1 MTVSTLSAQEG
12 DTAVPHPSTGLF
24 SRKTLP
30 IALQTCD
37 LGVFLA
43 ETLPDRRTQGLC
55 ARTFAQN
62 VLEKRVTMP
71 HRARF
76 RLKRARMRGSGAE
89 TRAFP
94 IKMRAEYGLP
104 GNSLI
109 ARRAAGRQQKQ
120 QRQRQGAAG
129 AAGAAEET
137 GAARQCR
144 AREEREKSARA
155 ANLSVP
161 VHGKKFL
168 LYLHNYAITRKCACA
183 PEYRCQSADGKLTT
197 PGQHRHNN

>member
-1 MTVSTLSAQEG
+1 MLEIEHRTLRISMTVSTLSAQEG

-71 HRARF
+71 HRAHF
-76 RLKRARMRGSGAE
+76 RNKRARMKGRGAE
-89 TRAFP
+89 SRAL
-94 IKMRAEYGLP
+94 LP
-104 GNSLI
+104 EN
-109 ARRAAGRQQKQ
+109 ARGVQAVRQVQQKTK
-120 QRQRQGAAG
+120 RFISGRSC
-129 AAGAAEET
+129 
-137 GAARQCR
+137 ARTRRRLQ
-144 AREEREKSARA
+144 AR
-155 ANLSVP
+155 
-161 VHGKKFL
+161 
-168 LYLHNYAITRKCACA
+168 
-183 PEYRCQSADGKLTT
+183 
-197 PGQHRHNN
+197 

>member
-1 MTVSTLSAQEG
+1 MCICARQRSHSRRGAIHLITDPVHYRHISMTVSTLSAQEG
-12 DTAVPHPSTGLF
+12 DTAVTHPSTGLF

-30 IALQTCD
+30 IALQTSD

-76 RLKRARMRGSGAE
+76 RLKRARMRGRGAE

-109 ARRAAGRQQKQ
+109 ARRAAGSKSNSGSGKGQQGQ
-120 QRQRQGAAG
+120 QRQQRKQGRQGNAG
-129 AAGAAEET
+129 REEGARRAGGGHE
-137 GAARQCR
+137 GGKSFR
-144 AREEREKSARA
+144 ARS
-155 ANLSVP
+155 
-161 VHGKKFL
+161 
-168 LYLHNYAITRKCACA
+168 RKEIFIIFA
-183 PEYRCQSADGKLTT
+183 
-197 PGQHRHNN
+197 

>member
-12 DTAVPHPSTGLF
+12 DTAVTHPSTGLF

-30 IALQTCD
+30 IALQTSD

-76 RLKRARMRGSGAE
+76 RLKRARMRGRGAE

-109 ARRAAGRQQKQ
+109 ARRAAGSKSNSGSGKGQQQKQQKQQKQ
-120 QRQRQGAAG
+120 QRKQGKQRKQGRQGNAG
-129 AAGAAEET
+129 REKGA
-137 GAARQCR
+137 RR
-144 AREEREKSARA
+144 ARGQQIFPCPFTERNFYYICIITQLRA
-155 ANLSVP
+155 D
-161 VHGKKFL
+161 
-168 LYLHNYAITRKCACA
+168 A
-183 PEYRCQSADGKLTT
+183 PACQSTDGRVQTAK
-197 PGQHRHNN
+197 

>member
-1 MTVSTLSAQEG
+1 MCICARQRSHSRRGAIHLITDPVHYRHISMTVSTLSAQEG
-12 DTAVPHPSTGLF
+12 DTAVPHPSMGLF

-37 LGVFLA
+37 LGVYLA

-109 ARRAAGRQQKQ
+109 ARRAAGSKSNSGSGKGQQGQ
-120 QRQRQGAAG
+120 QRQQGQQG
-129 AAGAAEET
+129 NVG
-137 GAARQCR
+137 
-144 AREEREKSARA
+144 REKSARRA
-155 ANLSVP
+155 R
-161 VHGKKFL
+161 G
-168 LYLHNYAITRKCACA
+168 R
-183 PEYRCQSADGKLTT
+183 
-197 PGQHRHNN
+197 

>member
-1 MTVSTLSAQEG
+1 METKGYRARRRATLPRYS
-12 DTAVPHPSTGLF
+12 STGLF

-30 IALQTCD
+30 IALQTYG
-37 LGVFLA
+37 LGAFLA
-43 ETLPDRRTQGLC
+43 ETRPNRRTQVIC

-76 RLKRARMRGSGAE
+76 RLKRARMRGRGAE

-109 ARRAAGRQQKQ
+109 ARRAAGSKSNSGSGKGQQQKQQKQ
-120 QRQRQGAAG
+120 QRKQGKQRKQGRQGNAG
-129 AAGAAEET
+129 REKGA
-137 GAARQCR
+137 RR
-144 AREEREKSARA
+144 ARGRQIFPCPFTERNFYYICIITQLRA
-155 ANLSVP
+155 D
-161 VHGKKFL
+161 
-168 LYLHNYAITRKCACA
+168 A
-183 PEYRCQSADGKLTT
+183 PACQSTDGRVQTAK
-197 PGQHRHNN
+197 

>member
-24 SRKTLP
+24 SRKTIP

-76 RLKRARMRGSGAE
+76 RLKHARMRGSGAE

-109 ARRAAGRQQKQ
+109 ARRAAGSKSNSGSGKEQQGQ
-120 QRQRQGAAG
+120 QRKQGRQGNAG
-129 AAGAAEET
+129 
-137 GAARQCR
+137 
-144 AREEREKSARA
+144 REKSARRA
-155 ANLSVP
+155 R
-161 VHGKKFL
+161 G
-168 LYLHNYAITRKCACA
+168 R
-183 PEYRCQSADGKLTT
+183 
-197 PGQHRHNN
+197 

>member
-1 MTVSTLSAQEG
+1 MRISMTVSALSAQEG

-30 IALQTCD
+30 IALQTSD

-76 RLKRARMRGSGAE
+76 RLKRARMRGRGAE

-109 ARRAAGRQQKQ
+109 ARRAAGSKSNSGSGKGQQQKQQKQ
-120 QRQRQGAAG
+120 QRKQGKQRKQGRQGNAG
-129 AAGAAEET
+129 REKGA
-137 GAARQCR
+137 RR
-144 AREEREKSARA
+144 ARGRQIFPCPFTER
-155 ANLSVP
+155 N
-161 VHGKKFL
+161 F
-168 LYLHNYAITRKCACA
+168 YYICIITRLRADA
-183 PEYRCQSADGKLTT
+183 HACQSTDGRVQTAK
-197 PGQHRHNN
+197 